1 MYEAKP
7 FAYSLAE
14 RRNGIL
20 FTIAVL
26 IGIPVLIVLA
36 LFWFGGA
43 LTNPFPDSYILPWT
57 ALMAFVLLTPTIYW
71 TIKTKRLDIAH
82 PLVFA
87 VCTYFFHAFVLG
99 SLILAANL
107 SVPYF
112 FHFIQNPQY
121 YIPLA
126 LVYASLG
133 FAALTL
139 GFALPP
145 VKKLGAVIAKR
156 LPDWNW
162 RPDEVLAPGVF
173 LLLLGM
179 VFNFMAL
186 TAGILGFQRIE
197 VFDAFDTLIYFLT
210 YVGLAASF
218 VLWLAIF
225 RTPRITVV
233 HIGVILL
240 LLSSIPF
247 RAVLAGNRGS
257 LLSNIIPIALAF
269 WMSGRKIR
277 LRHAAIFGVLGT
289 IAVVIGMI
297 YGTTYRSVKGTSDRV
312 SVDQF
317 FTTVERT
324 VDTIFTQ
331 DLGKNADFA
340 MQNIY
345 DRLELTSSLAVVV
358 SNYEKL
364 QPYEKQYGLENN
376 IWTYTWIAFIP
387 RFVWPDKPLISDGS
401 SYSDLYFDY
410 GDNSFAITCI
420 GDLLRNF
427 GPLGVP
433 LGMMLLGCV
442 LRVIYASLVEDQPIS
457 LWRSVTY
464 YILLSSISYEGFYGV
479 ILPTLIRVG
488 FIMVLFLIAMNFII
502 GRSRSAA

>member
-1 MYEAKP
+1 MYEAKS
-7 FAYSLAE
+7 FAYNLAE

-20 FTIAVL
+20 IPIAVL
-26 IGIPVLIVLA
+26 IGLPIVAVSAFL
-36 LFWFGGA
+36 LFGGS
-43 LTNPFPDSYILPWT
+43 LKNPFPDSYILPWT
-57 ALMAFVLLTPTIYW
+57 ALAAIVILTPAVYL
-71 TIKTKRLDIAH
+71 TIKTKRFDITH

-87 VCTYFFHAFVLG
+87 ACTYYFHAFVLG
-99 SLILAANL
+99 GLILAANL
-107 SVPYF
+107 SIPYF

-121 YIPLA
+121 HIPLA

-133 FAALTL
+133 YAALTL

-145 VKKLGAVIAKR
+145 VKKLGSAVAKR
-156 LPDWNW
+156 LPGWNW
-162 RPDEVLAPGVF
+162 NPNEVLVPGVF
-173 LLLLGM
+173 FLLLGL

-186 TAGILGFQRIE
+186 TAGILGYQRLE
-197 VFDAFDTLIYFLT
+197 VFEAFDTLIFFLT
-210 YVGLAASF
+210 YLGLAASF

-225 RTPRITVV
+225 RAPRITIIHV
-233 HIGVILL
+233 GVIIL

-247 RAVLAGNRGS
+247 RALLAGNRGG
-257 LLSNIIPIALAF
+257 LISNLIPIILAF

-277 LRHAAIFGVLGT
+277 LRHVTIFGVLGA
-289 IAVVIGMI
+289 IALIVGMA
-297 YGTTYRSVKGTSDRV
+297 YGTTYRSVKGSSERV

-317 FTTVERT
+317 FTTVDRT
-324 VDTIFTQ
+324 FDAMLTQ
-331 DLGKNADFA
+331 DFNKNFDFA
-340 MQNIY
+340 LQNIY
-345 DRLELTSSLAVVV
+345 DRLEVTSSLAVVV

-376 IWTYTWIAFIP
+376 IWTYTWTAFIP

-410 GDNSFAITCI
+410 GENSFAVTCI

-433 LGMMLLGCV
+433 LGMMVLGCL
-442 LRVIYASLVEDQPIS
+442 LRFMYASLVEDQPVS
-457 LWRSVTY
+457 LWRSATY

-479 ILPTLIRVG
+479 ILPSLIRVG

-502 GRSRSAA
+502 GRSRAAA